1 MAHEP
6 SQLLQRCCGDC
17 GAGNNRDDEDS
28 EFGPVCCF
36 FLHSVL
42 AAENR
47 PRTET
52 RLPASFAVLLC
63 RARARQSGGYHPSPC
78 LLPRWEVPARPCR
91 DKRGPGVPAS
101 QRARKSRAGKDEG
114 SRSKQRRGDRAGVSG
129 NTGDSAANRLGNRGG
144 SGGFDSGGLFLGL
157 DVTLNPESRALR
169 T

>member
-63 RARARQSGGYHPSPC
+63 RARARQSGGTI
-78 LLPRWEVPARPCR
+78 RVPVCCPGGKCR
-91 DKRGPGVPAS
+91 RES
-101 QRARKSRAGKDEG
+101 AGT
-114 SRSKQRRGDRAGVSG
+114 SGDRGCQQARGLGSPGPVRMRGVGANNAAATAQASAG
-129 NTGDSAANRLGNRGG
+129 TRETRRPTDSEIGADPADSTPAG
-144 SGGFDSGGLFLGL
+144 SFSAW
-157 DVTLNPESRALR
+157 T
-169 T
+169 